1 MPGRF
6 LLTCLAI
13 AVPLGT
19 SLPPVASAAEPDT
32 VRFATLNA
40 AMGLAEEGELAL
52 RLQAGFDPGLR
63 SLAEIL
69 QRVRPDVVL
78 LTEIDYQAGIDAAA
92 LLQQNYLARPQAGLE
107 PIEYPHHYS
116 APVNT
121 GVDSGLDLDGNGRT
135 GDPGD
140 AWGFGRFP
148 GQYGMLL
155 LSRYPLEAQRIRSF
169 QRFRWRDMPGALQP
183 LDEQGRPFYPP
194 DTWASLRL
202 SSKSHWDVPV
212 QVGPMQVHLLASHP
226 TPPVFD
232 GPEDRNGRR
241 NHDEIRLWADYVRP
255 GCGEYL
261 VDDAGTGGGLP
272 PDALFVIAGDLNA
285 DPHDGDSTNQAIRQ
299 LLEHERVNA
308 ACVPQSRGGVTAS
321 REQGRVNLE
330 HRGNPAAD
338 TADMGDTSAGNL
350 RIDYVLPSVGL
361 EVIDCGV
368 FWPAGGEPGHA
379 AAAFSDHRLV
389 WVDLRAPPPHQATP

>member
-1 MPGRF
+1 MPGHF
-6 LLTCLAI
+6 LTIFLFLSAL
-13 AVPLGT
+13 LGT
-19 SLPPVASAAEPDT
+19 GLAPLAAAGGPGP

-40 AMGLAEEGELAL
+40 AMGLAAEGELAL
-52 RLQAGFDPGLR
+52 RLQSGFDPGLQ

-78 LTEIDYQAGIDAAA
+78 LTEMDYQADTDAAG
-92 LLQQNYLARPQAGLE
+92 LLQRNYLSVSQAGLE
-107 PIEYPHHYS
+107 PIDFPHHYS

-121 GVDSGLDLDGNGRT
+121 GVDSGLDLDGSGRT

-155 LSRYPLEAQRIRSF
+155 LSRYPLELERIRSF
-169 QRFRWRDMPGALQP
+169 QRFRWRDMPDALQP
-183 LDEQGRPFYPP
+183 ADELGHPFYPP
-194 DTWASLRL
+194 ETWERIRL
-202 SSKSHWDVPV
+202 SSKSHWDVPLRI
-212 QVGPMQVHLLASHP
+212 GTTRVHLLASHP

-241 NHDEIRLWADYVRP
+241 NHDEIRLWADYLRP
-255 GCGEYL
+255 GGGDYL
-261 VDDAGTGGGLP
+261 VDDAGAAGGLAA
-272 PDALFVIAGDLNA
+272 DTLFVIAGDLNA
-285 DPHDGDSTNQAIRQ
+285 DPHDGDSTRQAIRQ
-299 LLEHERVNA
+299 LLAHERVNA
-308 ACVPQSRGGVTAS
+308 ACVPRSRGGVAAS

-330 HRGNPAAD
+330 HRGDPAAD

-350 RIDYVLPSVGL
+350 RIDYVLPSLGL
-361 EVIDCGV
+361 EVVDCGV
-368 FWPAGGEPGHA
+368 FWPAAGEPGEA

-389 WVDLRAPPPHQATP
+389 WVDLRLPQPEAATP